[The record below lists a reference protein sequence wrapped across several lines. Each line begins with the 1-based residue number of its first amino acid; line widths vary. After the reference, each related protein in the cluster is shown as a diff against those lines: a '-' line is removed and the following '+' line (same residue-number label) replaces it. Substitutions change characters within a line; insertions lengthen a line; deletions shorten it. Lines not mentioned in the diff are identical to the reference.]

1 MTQKDEKIE
10 AFRRLHEAG
19 CFVMPNP
26 WDVGSA
32 VALEQVGFKA
42 LATTSA
48 GHAWT
53 RARSDTGSAAAF
65 AQTGSKAP
73 ATTSAGRVRTA
84 ARPDQDAR
92 RDEALEHL
100 RQIAGAVGIPVNA
113 DFENCFAHDPDAV
126 ATNVK
131 LAVATGVAG
140 LSIEDSTGDAD
151 EPLYPFELAVER
163 VRAARQAIDQSGT
176 GVFLTGRSE
185 GFVVGRPD
193 LEETIRRL
201 QAYAE
206 AGADC
211 LYAPWISTADEV
223 SAIVTAV
230 APKPV
235 NLLVNKPFITVA
247 EAASLGVR
255 RISVG
260 GTLART
266 AWAGFLTAAKE
277 IAADGTFTQFVD
289 LPNVD
294 AIFGS

>member
-1 MTQKDEKIE
+1 MTPQPERVE
-10 AFRRLHEAG
+10 AFHRLHAAG

-32 VALEQVGFKA
+32 VALEQMGFKA

-53 RARSDTGSAAAF
+53 L
-65 AQTGSKAP
+65 
-73 ATTSAGRVRTA
+73 
-84 ARPDQDAR
+84 ARPDNGLQL
-92 RDEALEHL
+92 DETLEHL
-100 RQIAGAVGIPVNA
+100 RRVSAAVEVPVNA
-113 DFENCFAHDPDAV
+113 DFEGGFADDPEEV
-126 ATNVK
+126 AANVK
-131 LAVATGVAG
+131 LAAATGIAG
-140 LSIEDSTGDAD
+140 LSIEDSTSDAD
-151 EPLYPFELAVER
+151 EPLYAFDLAVER
-163 VRAARQAIDQSGT
+163 VRAARRAIDESST
-176 GVFLTGRSE
+176 GVLLTGRSE

-201 QAYAE
+201 EAYAE

-211 LYAPWISTADEV
+211 LYAPRIETAGQV
-223 SAIVTAV
+223 SAVVAAV

-235 NLLVNKPFITVA
+235 NLLANAPFITVE

-266 AWAGFLTAAKE
+266 AWAGFLAAAEE
-277 IAADGTFTQFVD
+277 IAVDGTFSRFD
-289 LPNVD
+289 GLPNVD
-294 AIFGS
+294 AVFGSR